1 MNKRIASLLLCF
13 VMVFAL
19 IAIPTPAFADTSE
32 HPEVTFTI
40 KPDKTTAKPGDTIT
54 YQVFVG
60 PVEKLRT
67 AQFELVIPDELK
79 YNGGSSPEGLTTK
92 MNAFSAA
99 YTSDTKIFV
108 LTGGGGGYTSTED
121 TLLATIT
128 CTVKEG
134 VAAGKKPVVTVIN
147 DEANFFFANSE
158 DTYCTINYDP
168 NGAMVTIAAAPKP
181 ATNITLNKS
190 ELTLTAGNSD
200 TSLTA
205 TVTPNDSTDAVVWSS
220 DTPAVATVNSA
231 TGEVTAVAPG
241 EATITATAGTKTATC
256 KVKVNCAHG
265 SFTPFPEKDS
275 NCTDK
280 GWDAYKKCDL
290 CGKLFDTN
298 GNPIAEIPYRALN
311 DDHDFD
317 TTAWGYKE
325 ADGHAHVCSR
335 NTAHHDTVVPHTAGP
350 AATETTPQT
359 CTECGFVMKPATGHI
374 HHLTKVDKVDATCTV
389 DGNKEYYECTCGK
402 LFEDAAAAT
411 EITDHSSVVIPKTG
425 HSYTVQNSDE
435 AHKRSTAADC
445 REFDTYWYTCA
456 NDATHSA
463 KDDAAAADKFYN
475 GEQGAHVYGNEWVDC
490 GETGHAHKCQYH
502 DAYDAVQPHT
512 PDHEGGATYDYA
524 VKCTDCGRVLEPQ
537 RVHGSIRIEVPFKLT
552 VKKTGEMAPGQETF
566 KFAVEKFGAP
576 TTYTVVQDTVETNG
590 EKTYEGKF
598 IFTISDDQA
607 GNLSEGFVIR
617 QVKGNAEGWT
627 YDETMFYAIP
637 MFADSYDSV
646 RGWVF
651 LKFDE
656 NGQLEYN
663 DPMEEIGFTNSFNAK
678 MPVTPPAPQKPDTPP
693 APQKPE
699 SPKTGDGS
707 MLGLSIALVIVSGAA
722 LMGTA
727 LYSRRKSR

>member
-40 KPDKTTAKPGDTIT
+40 KPDKTTAKPGETIT

-99 YTSDTKIFV
+99 YTSDSKIFV

-134 VAAGKKPVVTVIN
+134 VAAGKKPVVTVVN

-168 NGAMVTIAAAPKP
+168 NGAMVTIAAAPNP

-220 DTPAVATVNSA
+220 NTPAVATVNSA

-241 EATITATAGTKTATC
+241 EATIIATAGTKTATC

-298 GNPIAEIPYRALN
+298 GNPIAEIPYRDLN
-311 DDHDFD
+311 NDHDFD

-335 NTAHHDTVVPHTAGP
+335 NAAHHD
-350 AATETTPQT
+350 
-359 CTECGFVMKPATGHI
+359 I
-374 HHLTKVDKVDATCTV
+374 
-389 DGNKEYYECTCGK
+389 
-402 LFEDAAAAT
+402 
-411 EITDHSSVVIPKTG
+411 
-425 HSYTVQNSDE
+425 
-435 AHKRSTAADC
+435 RC
-445 REFDTYWYTCA
+445 RLWLLRRR
-456 NDATHSA
+456 
-463 KDDAAAADKFYN
+463 
-475 GEQGAHVYGNEWVDC
+475 
-490 GETGHAHKCQYH
+490 
-502 DAYDAVQPHT
+502 
-512 PDHEGGATYDYA
+512 
-524 VKCTDCGRVLEPQ
+524 GR
-537 RVHGSIRIEVPFKLT
+537 
-552 VKKTGEMAPGQETF
+552 
-566 KFAVEKFGAP
+566 
-576 TTYTVVQDTVETNG
+576 
-590 EKTYEGKF
+590 
-598 IFTISDDQA
+598 
-607 GNLSEGFVIR
+607 
-617 QVKGNAEGWT
+617 
-627 YDETMFYAIP
+627 
-637 MFADSYDSV
+637 
-646 RGWVF
+646 
-651 LKFDE
+651 
-656 NGQLEYN
+656 
-663 DPMEEIGFTNSFNAK
+663 
-678 MPVTPPAPQKPDTPP
+678 
-693 APQKPE
+693 
-699 SPKTGDGS
+699 
-707 MLGLSIALVIVSGAA
+707 SIA
-722 LMGTA
+722 
-727 LYSRRKSR
+727 